1 MPFKTELSVRFVGTD
16 QAELIRPLV
25 YVHPVYSEITVK
37 AGFRTDFASVPGW
50 VLLPCI
56 VPRDGRIRW
65 AAVVHDWIY
74 RGHEWRRFTRA
85 QADRILYDAAIECGL
100 PRWRAWVAW
109 DGVRLG
115 GWSVWAGS

>member
-1 MPFKTELSVRFVGTD
+1 MPFKSELRVAFDGD
-16 QAELIRPLV
+16 EAELLFPLV
-25 YVHPVYSEITVK
+25 YQHRGLGEIVVK

-50 VLLPCI
+50 VLLPGI
-56 VPRDGRIRW
+56 VPRVGRIRW

-100 PRWRAWVAW
+100 PRWRARVAW
-109 DGVRLG
+109 AGVRLG
-115 GWSVWAGS
+115 GWAVWVGS